1 MEMMRKAL
9 EYCQSP
15 IYGVER
21 ALERERSSDRERI
34 SEREGHGS
42 RREWSPTQ
50 EIPVLALCTRWG
62 GSTLTRANGGYGF
75 TSIRWRQQGC
85 CQTATVRK
93 HQCSRKQTF
102 ISAGCSNQRNMSLF
116 STPLEGRIC
125 RALWKM
131 TSGDDNLQT
140 KGENERPIR
149 EITENGHYG
158 KSKWWKSRG
167 GAERRRDGPAAVW
180 GCRAETRLLVATEDV
195 LYSSHFSSGTKIS
208 SKISPNFQHQRID
221 LWQSQ
226 SFSEQQPF
234 WRVTTVPKL
243 DFRPSRKLPEKKN
256 HKDWGT
262 HCSSAGQSRGADCGV
277 NSLEHNA
284 AMGRDWQEWNSSAL
298 CWPNDA
304 CKHLMTN
311 YKLCFLYI

>member
-34 SEREGHGS
+34 SERERHGS

-50 EIPVLALCTRWG
+50 EIPVLALCTRWD

-75 TSIRWRQQGC
+75 TSTRWRQQGC
-85 CQTATVRK
+85 CQTVTVRK
-93 HQCSRKQTF
+93 HQFSRKKTF

-158 KSKWWKSRG
+158 KSKWRKWTG
-167 GAERRRDGPAAVW
+167 GPERRRDGPAAVW
-180 GCRAETRLLVATEDV
+180 GCRAETRLLATDDV
-195 LYSSHFSSGTKIS
+195 LYACQFSTSTKMLFPAPEDRLMTIKVFLRATTFLES
-208 SKISPNFQHQRID
+208 YHG
-221 LWQSQ
+221 SQ
-226 SFSEQQPF
+226 TWLETFSQTLTEEKPH
-234 WRVTTVPKL
+234 RSRHTVPLQVK
-243 DFRPSRKLPEKKN
+243 
-256 HKDWGT
+256 
-262 HCSSAGQSRGADCGV
+262 AGVPTVELTA
-277 NSLEHNA
+277 
-284 AMGRDWQEWNSSAL
+284 
-298 CWPNDA
+298 
-304 CKHLMTN
+304 
-311 YKLCFLYI
+311 